1 MASKSRGGAKVAKP
15 EKDVGPPK
23 AFIQSVKEATGASE
37 EDVKQML
44 HDCNNDAN
52 EATNRL
58 LDGAGTEERCLT
70 RPAAQLSHPAMYSQ
84 IMIVNLC

>member
-1 MASKSRGGAKVAKP
+1 MASKSRGGAKPVKP
-15 EKDVGPPK
+15 EKDVGPPP
-23 AFIQSVKEATGASE
+23 AFIKSVKEATGASE

-58 LDGAGTEERCLT
+58 LDGAGTERRCVKW
-70 RPAAQLSHPAMYSQ
+70 PAAQPPSS
-84 IMIVNLC
+84 

>member
-37 EDVKQML
+37 EDVRQML

-58 LDGAGTEERCLT
+58 LDGAGTEHAIAHDCRAPIQAGQC
-70 RPAAQLSHPAMYSQ
+70 AVKA
-84 IMIVNLC
+84 